1 MFAHKFAL
9 RAVKNVRILSSN
21 RSMSTLFVRRRAA
34 AAQPAVLQFSCFGS
48 VEPFNQDL
56 INWRHQRR
64 QFGSSAP
71 SNSTD
76 NKEQY
81 KSVDDMIN
89 DDAEIRLNNLDL
101 ANYDDHGPKSLED
114 KELDEQNDEEEQQEA
129 EDHQEQTWVTKL
141 TPYALQYGPR
151 VVVASG
157 LAYGFTKIS
166 LYITTQLMSITLTD
180 AVWFGFG
187 SGFVVAAATAVSAV
201 ATWNTFDSVRPE
213 PVYREALNKI
223 RENEEI
229 TQILGPIGFQSKF
242 ESGFMRSYKL
252 DGGSLGFGPGHRGF
266 AINVGRGPENKLVW
280 RYPRIQMMFQ
290 VYGKKHQA
298 LVTVEAFNMWRKT
311 KLNLV
316 ALDVLDSDQ
325 PEHSEPILVHGEPE
339 RMYIRDQL
347 TGFIRFKKN
356 YVTDDVE
363 KYPSRNFERS

>member
-9 RAVKNVRILSSN
+9 RAVKNLRDLSSN
-21 RSMSTLFVRRRAA
+21 RSMSTLLVRRR
-34 AAQPAVLQFSCFGS
+34 FSCFGS

-56 INWRHQRR
+56 INWRHHRR

-101 ANYDDHGPKSLED
+101 ANYNDHGPKSLED

-129 EDHQEQTWVTKL
+129 DDNNKEQTWVTKL

-229 TQILGPIGFQSKF
+229 LRILGPIGFQSKF

-252 DGGSLGFGPGHRGF
+252 DGGSLGFGPGLRGF
-266 AINVGRGPENKLVW
+266 AVNVGRGPE
-280 RYPRIQMMFQ
+280 
-290 VYGKKHQA
+290 
-298 LVTVEAFNMWRKT
+298 TV
-311 KLNLV
+311 
-316 ALDVLDSDQ
+316 
-325 PEHSEPILVHGEPE
+325 VH
-339 RMYIRDQL
+339 D
-347 TGFIRFKKN
+347 
-356 YVTDDVE
+356 
-363 KYPSRNFERS
+363 